1 MHTLAVIADLAA
13 DYGRDREFTQH
24 AAQQLLGAR
33 TEKDEQVWWTTDETS
48 AYRTGASAAVETTE
62 LAVQA
67 LLRSGE
73 ILRRGAKG
81 SYLSSKKKR
90 QWSMG
95 HHAGDDHGIA
105 RCSNSDREGSSGR
118 ARTATVLLNGK
129 PAETLVLSSENN
141 DLYHQ
146 FVFNGIDQ
154 GKTYTVE
161 IRF

>member
-33 TEKDEQVWWTTDETS
+33 TEKDEQVWWTTDETG
-48 AYRTGASAAVETTE
+48 AYRTGASAAVETTG

-81 SYLSSKKKR
+81 SYLSSLKKN
-90 QWSMG
+90 
-95 HHAGDDHGIA
+95 A
-105 RCSNSDREGSSGR
+105 SGAWAPR
-118 ARTATVLLNGK
+118 RRRSWHCAL
-129 PAETLVLSSENN
+129 
-141 DLYHQ
+141 
-146 FVFNGIDQ
+146 F
-154 GKTYTVE
+154 
-161 IRF
+161 